1 MEKYFG
7 HKFFDSVV
15 LQTYG
20 IDKESSKTII
30 QKFKK
35 SLAEFIKNYNELLV
49 QEFEQVQKL
58 KQEENLKYE
67 ESTSYF
73 VKEFNSLWTE
83 VQLAK
88 SKFDSSVTLR
98 CLQRVDQIQTEFYQQ
113 KRTLQQQ
120 LSEAIQTKLNPSTES
135 RRKIFQLLD

>member
-7 HKFFDSVV
+7 QKFFDSVV

-20 IDKESSKTII
+20 IDKDASKTII

-58 KQEENLKYE
+58 K
-67 ESTSYF
+67 
-73 VKEFNSLWTE
+73 
-83 VQLAK
+83 
-88 SKFDSSVTLR
+88 
-98 CLQRVDQIQTEFYQQ
+98 
-113 KRTLQQQ
+113 
-120 LSEAIQTKLNPSTES
+120 
-135 RRKIFQLLD
+135 

>member
-7 HKFFDSVV
+7 QKFFDSVV
-15 LQTYG
+15 LKAYG
-20 IDKESSKTII
+20 IDKEASKTII

-49 QEFEQVQKL
+49 QEFEQVKKL
-58 KQEENLKYE
+58 KQEENLKFE

-83 VQLAK
+83 V
-88 SKFDSSVTLR
+88 
-98 CLQRVDQIQTEFYQQ
+98 
-113 KRTLQQQ
+113 
-120 LSEAIQTKLNPSTES
+120 
-135 RRKIFQLLD
+135 